1 MVKDLAIGQKA
12 VKSNPLKVVQ
22 RQRHNADW
30 PGIRLMYATGVSI
43 DKLAEKTGIPRGT
56 IANRSVREAW
66 EEDRVKLRMLEDA
79 ARDKSIKLLAT
90 MPERAKDWVSR
101 VAAQSDKSLTI
112 IEKEPMENLR
122 DVTRV
127 TSALDHVDKV
137 ARRSLGLDEENA
149 GSRTI
154 VNLGFL
160 QDYQPAM
167 LESSEKPLVLEN
179 AVD

>member
-1 MVKDLAIGQKA
+1 MAEREKVQSLVRKRLEETQA
-12 VKSNPLKVVQ
+12 V
-22 RQRHNADW
+22 
-30 PGIRLMYATGVSI
+30 
-43 DKLAEKTGIPRGT
+43 
-56 IANRSVREAW
+56 
-66 EEDRVKLRMLEDA
+66 
-79 ARDKSIKLLAT
+79 LAT
-90 MPERAKDWVSR
+90 MPERAKNWVSR